1 MPDIVTERGK
11 TYGDPRPNLERTA
24 ALWSAILGTTVDA
37 HQVAL
42 CMVAVKLSRAVA
54 APGHDDNYTDIAGYA
69 EIARR
74 LA

>member
-1 MPDIVTERGK
+1 MDIVAERGK

-24 ALWSAILGTTVDA
+24 ALWSAILGHPVTA

-42 CMVAVKLSRAVA
+42 CMVAVKVSRAVA
-54 APGHDDNYTDIAGYA
+54 SPGHADNYTDIAGYA
-69 EIARR
+69 EIAKR